1 VSRRAALAV
10 TLSVLGG
17 FFPLLA
23 GCGAG
28 GSSGPVHSITVTGT
42 EMRFTPTEMT
52 VGPGRYRFHFLN
64 AGTVI
69 HSLGIYHDGTPSSA
83 GEAEPG
89 KSVDLGVVTLKPGNY
104 TMQCNEPGHLAAG
117 MRGTITVTK

>member
-1 VSRRAALAV
+1 MTRRAALALA
-10 TLSVLGG
+10 LSVLGG
-17 FFPLLA
+17 SGPLLA
-23 GCGAG
+23 GCGVG
-28 GSSGPVHSITVTGT
+28 GSSGPVHSVTVTGT

-52 VGPGRYRFHFLN
+52 LAPGRYRFHFVN

-89 KSVDLGVVTLKPGNY
+89 KSVDLGVVTLKTGNY

-117 MRGTITVTK
+117 MRGTIKVTK

>member
-1 VSRRAALAV
+1 VTRRAALAV
-10 TLSVLGG
+10 ALSVLGG
-17 FFPLLA
+17 SGPLLA

-28 GSSGPVHSITVTGT
+28 GSSGPVHSVTVTGT
-42 EMRFTPTEMT
+42 EMRFTPPELTLA
-52 VGPGRYRFHFLN
+52 PGRYRFHFIN

-89 KSVDLGVVTLKPGNY
+89 KSVDLGAVTLKAGNY
-104 TMQCNEPGHLAAG
+104 TMECHEPGHLAAG
-117 MRGTITVTK
+117 MRGTVKVTK